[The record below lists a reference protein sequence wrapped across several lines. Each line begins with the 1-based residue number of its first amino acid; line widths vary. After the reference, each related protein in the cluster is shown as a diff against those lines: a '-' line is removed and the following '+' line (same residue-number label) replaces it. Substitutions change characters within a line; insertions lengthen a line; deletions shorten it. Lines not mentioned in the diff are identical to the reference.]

1 VELEKLTGTDQYTI
15 VEIVKDISGSVYG
28 YATELQRIQQEVIKA
43 LKKSPRVDN
52 LLIRNTSFNSN
63 GIVEDHGY
71 DLLADIDESQYPVPR
86 CGGGTPLYDATFQS
100 VKSMHAFGS
109 KLWKKEFTV
118 NGLIFVITDG
128 SENYSH
134 IIRNA
139 SEVKDAVNALMAD
152 EEALEEINVVLIGVN
167 INAYRKALED
177 FQKESGIV
185 QFIDIETADE
195 SSIAKIIGFI
205 SRSVSSS
212 SQALLTGGKSQ
223 QVSISLEI

>member
-1 VELEKLTGTDQYTI
+1 
-15 VEIVKDISGSVYG
+15 
-28 YATELQRIQQEVIKA
+28 
-43 LKKSPRVDN
+43 
-52 LLIRNTSFNSN
+52 
-63 GIVEDHGY
+63 
-71 DLLADIDESQYPVPR
+71 
-86 CGGGTPLYDATFQS
+86 
-100 VKSMHAFGS
+100 
-109 KLWKKEFTV
+109 
-118 NGLIFVITDG
+118 
-128 SENYSH
+128 
-134 IIRNA
+134 
-139 SEVKDAVNALMAD
+139 MAD